1 VELCTYDAYYEQ
13 HFLGVPLYVGGT
25 MNDSEM
31 LDWVQEC
38 LASLRHT
45 MSDANPYAITYYDK
59 NDEVQASHGE
69 SLRDCI
75 AKAIAK
81 EAL

>member
-1 VELCTYDAYYEQ
+1 
-13 HFLGVPLYVGGT
+13 

-31 LDWVQEC
+31 LDWVQEH
-38 LASLRHT
+38 LASHRHT

-75 AKAIAK
+75 AKAITK
-81 EAL
+81 ETV

>member
-1 VELCTYDAYYEQ
+1 
-13 HFLGVPLYVGGT
+13 
-25 MNDSEM
+25 MNDAEM
-31 LDWVQEC
+31 LDWVQEH

-45 MSDANPYAITYYDK
+45 MSDYTPVAITYYDK

-81 EAL
+81 ETV